1 MPFFSQ
7 ERQEAASKQQQRHN
21 DSSGSDLLGDGS
33 GLGED
38 SSWGSGFPS
47 PMGKIGESTIVTDTG
62 GDDDY
67 GEDSFVDDDN
77 SVEDIET
84 DEQLEFGDVS
94 DEEYF

>member
-1 MPFFSQ
+1 
-7 ERQEAASKQQQRHN
+7 
-21 DSSGSDLLGDGS
+21 
-33 GLGED
+33 
-38 SSWGSGFPS
+38 
-47 PMGKIGESTIVTDTG
+47 MGKIGESTIVTDAG